1 MTSRPAPRD
10 TSGRVRRDVRFLPLL
25 AGPAGSQRGRRV
37 LSVLSLIAM
46 DITALFLALYAA
58 LAFRQLLLGDPV
70 SSSAIWAV
78 ERDALLIGA
87 GAMVLVFA
95 KNRLYAPRE
104 QRPGA
109 VAVLS
114 SVTVATLIVLVLV
127 QIAGWTS
134 DTYYIFY
141 STWLLATLTII
152 ALRASYDSVTA
163 LVLDRLDFARRT
175 LLIGPDDLVAPV
187 ARTLERSAGRGTPYR
202 IVGRHEL
209 VRGITDSDAS
219 PAASGLRDALDPA
232 AIDEVILVGSL
243 SDDAAALDLLEVCRR
258 RAIPVR
264 FAPTS
269 VELLSHSLQALPTR
283 GIPLFTI
290 HPPVLTGVA
299 FLGKRLFDIVLATIL
314 LVLVSPILI
323 AAAVAVKLSDRGPVL
338 HGSRRVGVE
347 ETEFTCL
354 KLRTM
359 RTDAE
364 ELQSDLEH
372 RNEADGAL
380 FKIRDDPRVTRVGR
394 VLRRFSIDEL
404 PQLIN
409 VLRGEMSLVGP
420 RPLPLRDF
428 QMLDER
434 QKKRYLVLPG
444 MTGLWQVSGR
454 ADLSFEEL
462 IRLDFHYVESWS
474 IWLDL
479 VIIARTIPVVFSRK
493 GAF

>member
-1 MTSRPAPRD
+1 VASRPAPRD

-25 AGPAGSQRGRRV
+25 AGPAGSARTRRI
-37 LSVLSLIAM
+37 LSVSCLAVM
-46 DITALFLALYAA
+46 DVTALFLALYAA
-58 LAFRQLLLGDPV
+58 FALKLLVQDAPV
-70 SSSAIWAV
+70 SSGAIWAV
-78 ERDALLIGA
+78 EQRALPISAATL
-87 GAMVLVFA
+87 VLVFA

-104 QRPGA
+104 QRPGS
-109 VAVLS
+109 VGVLS

-127 QIAGWTS
+127 QIGGWQT

-141 STWLLATLTII
+141 SSWIFTTLMVI
-152 ALRASYDSVTA
+152 ALRTSYDSVTA
-163 LVLDRLDFARRT
+163 LALERLDVQRRAV
-175 LLIGPDDLVAPV
+175 LIGPPAMVDPV
-187 ARTLERSAGRGTPYR
+187 ARTLERSTGRGIPYR
-202 IVGRHEL
+202 IVGQHEL
-209 VRGITDSDAS
+209 
-219 PAASGLRDALDPA
+219 ASGETDAAVAMRTALDPA
-232 AIDEVILVGSL
+232 GVDEVILVGSL
-243 SDDAAALDLLEVCRR
+243 SDDAAALELIELCRR

-283 GIPLFTI
+283 GIPLFTL

-299 FLGKRLFDIVLATIL
+299 FLGKRLFDIVVASLL
-314 LVLVSPILI
+314 LVLIAPILVV
-323 AAAVAVKLSDRGPVL
+323 AALAVKLADRGPVL

-364 ELQSDLEH
+364 ELQPDLEH
-372 RNEADGAL
+372 KNEADGAL
-380 FKIRDDPRVTRVGR
+380 FKIRDDPRVTGVGR

-409 VLRGEMSLVGP
+409 VIRGEMSLVGP
-420 RPLPLRDF
+420 RPLPLRDY

>member
-10 TSGRVRRDVRFLPLL
+10 SSGRVRRDVRFLPLL
-25 AGPAGSQRGRRV
+25 AGPAGSARTRRV
-37 LSVLSLIAM
+37 LSVTCLAAM
-46 DITALFLALYAA
+46 DVTALFLGLYAA
-58 LAFRQLLLGDPV
+58 FALKLLVQDEAI

-78 ERDALLIGA
+78 EQRALPIAA
-87 GAMVLVFA
+87 GSMLLVFA
-95 KNRLYAPRE
+95 KNGLYAPRE
-104 QRPGA
+104 QRPGS
-109 VAVLS
+109 VGVLS

-127 QIAGWTS
+127 QIAGWQF

-141 STWLLATLTII
+141 SSWILTTLMVI
-152 ALRASYDSVTA
+152 ALRTSYDSVTA
-163 LVLDRLDFARRT
+163 LALERLDVQRRAV
-175 LLIGPDDLVAPV
+175 LIGPPTMVDPV
-187 ARTLERSAGRGTPYR
+187 ARTLERSTGRGVPYR
-202 IVGRHEL
+202 IVGQHEL
-209 VRGITDSDAS
+209 VSGDGDA
-219 PAASGLRDALDPA
+219 AVAMRTALDPA
-232 AIDEVILVGSL
+232 GVDEVILVGSL
-243 SDDAAALDLLEVCRR
+243 SDDGAALDLIELCRR
-258 RAIPVR
+258 RGIPVR

-269 VELLSHSLQALPTR
+269 VELLSHSLQA
-283 GIPLFTI
+283 PLFTL

-299 FLGKRLFDIVLATIL
+299 FLGKRLFDIVVASLL
-314 LVLVSPILI
+314 LVLVAPILLV
-323 AAAVAVKLSDRGPVL
+323 AALAVKLADRGPVL
-338 HGSRRVGVE
+338 HGNRRVGVE

-359 RTDAE
+359 RPDAE

-380 FKIRDDPRVTRVGR
+380 FKIRDDPRVTTVGR

-409 VLRGEMSLVGP
+409 VIRGEMSLVGP
-420 RPLPLRDF
+420 RPLPVRDY

-479 VIIARTIPVVFSRK
+479 VIIARTIPVVFSRR